1 MRNFKAS
8 RTALVTPGDCELTGL
23 SVACFSEILKCPK
36 KDEMVDGITNS
47 LDMSL
52 SKLREI
58 VEDREAW
65 RAVVHAV
72 AESDTAE

>member
-52 SKLREI
+52 RKLREI

>member
-8 RTALVTPGDCELTGL
+8 RTVLVTPGDCELTGL

-36 KDEMVDGITNS
+36 KDEMVDGINNS

-52 SKLREI
+52 RKLREI

-65 RAVVHAV
+65 CTAVCGV
-72 AESDTAE
+72 AKSWT